1 VIKLSK
7 TSEPEIYECTRRF
20 GTVLENVAMNT
31 ILRRMDLDD
40 ASLTENTRASYP
52 LAHLPNVVPSG
63 MAGHPRNVIFLTAD
77 AFGVLPPIAR
87 LTEDQAMYH
96 FISGYTAKV
105 AGTEKGVKEPSAT
118 FSACFGAPFMV
129 RHPFVYAQLLAKRIK
144 EHRANCW
151 LVNTGWSGG
160 PYGVGSRMK
169 IEYTRALLRAALDGS
184 LEKVTMKPEPVF
196 GFLVPSEC
204 PGVSSE
210 ILDPRGTWSRASDY
224 DAQARK
230 LAVLFQENFAQFKDQ
245 SSKSVQ
251 EAGPRM
257 G

>member
-1 VIKLSK
+1 
-7 TSEPEIYECTRRF
+7 
-20 GTVLENVAMNT
+20 
-31 ILRRMDLDD
+31 
-40 ASLTENTRASYP
+40 
-52 LAHLPNVVPSG
+52 
-63 MAGHPRNVIFLTAD
+63 
-77 AFGVLPPIAR
+77 
-87 LTEDQAMYH
+87 
-96 FISGYTAKV
+96 
-105 AGTEKGVKEPSAT
+105 
-118 FSACFGAPFMV
+118 
-129 RHPFVYAQLLAKRIK
+129 
-144 EHRANCW
+144 
-151 LVNTGWSGG
+151 
-160 PYGVGSRMK
+160 MK

-184 LEKVTMKPEPVF
+184 LEKATMKPEPVF